1 MAKKSVYQFWIN
13 QGKTKT
19 RLPVLPEK
27 LEVSINGKNDN
38 FDIASLG
45 EVTIIQKPGAKTF
58 TFSALFP
65 KNFGPYCEFKP
76 TLNAKQYI
84 DRIENWT
91 NNMIPIQFIVT
102 GAGINF
108 TCSIESFNYYEKAGE
123 VGDWYFDITLKIYKK
138 VTIKKI
144 QIKKKQVAKSRPV
157 VKSRPVAKK
166 KVKTYVVRQGDTLWD
181 LSKKFYGRN
190 LDWRKIWN
198 KNKAL
203 LVKRDKR
210 NLRQPGHWIYPGQK
224 LIIP

>member
-1 MAKKSVYQFWIN
+1 MVCKMAKKSVYQFWLN

-27 LEVSINGKNDN
+27 LEVSVNGKNDT
-38 FDIASLG
+38 FDIARLG
-45 EVTIIQKPGAKTF
+45 EVTVIQKPGAKTF
-58 TFSALFP
+58 TFSAFFP
-65 KNFGPYCEFKP
+65 TNFAPYCEFKP
-76 TLNAKQYI
+76 ALKAKQYV
-84 DRIENWT
+84 DRLESWM
-91 NNMIPIQFIVT
+91 NNMNPVQFIVT

-123 VGDWYFDITLKIYKK
+123 VGDWYFDITLKVYKK

-157 VKSRPVAKK
+157 SKK
-166 KVKTYVVRQGDTLWD
+166 KVKTYVVKRGDTLWD
-181 LSKKFYGRN
+181 LSKKFYGKN
-190 LDWRKIWN
+190 SDWRKIWN
-198 KNKAL
+198 KNKTM

-224 LIIP
+224 LTIP